1 MAAANKV
8 IAGDF
13 EGWSV
18 VASAADNEVRLSNPV
33 RQDPGGY
40 ERFPLDKTTVASYE
54 TVSANKQKN
63 VGGALGLAAAGAFFL
78 GPLGLLA
85 GMAAGDTGIY
95 TLSLELQDGR
105 RCLIEID
112 DAVYKALMARIY

>member
-13 EGWSV
+13 EGWLV
-18 VASAADNEVRLSNPV
+18 VSSPADKEVRLS
-33 RQDPGGY
+33 DPSGQGPA
-40 ERFPLDKTTVASYE
+40 ETTRLPLDKTTVASYE
-54 TVSANKQKN
+54 TVSATKQKN
-63 VGGALGLAAAGAFFL
+63 VGGALGLAAAGAFVL

-95 TLSLELQDGR
+95 TLSLELRDGR

-112 DAVYKALMARIY
+112 DTVYKALMAKIF